1 MKIPIFSYHS
11 IGDDKCPLSTDTKDF
26 EKHLIYLKKNNYKS
40 IFFGE
45 VSSSNKRNFIMTFDD
60 GYKDLISNCLPLLK
74 KYNFKAT
81 CFLVSDKIGKIN
93 DWDKENKN
101 IKTKKIM
108 DESDI
113 RIWIKNG
120 MKIGSHSKNH
130 KILTKIDQN
139 ELTKEISSSKI
150 ELEKLIG
157 EEVVSFCYPYGKFN
171 LDVINEVKK
180 NYRYA
185 LTTLRSRYDPNK
197 HDKYLMP
204 RIDMGKKLSNFKLFL
219 KIKTPYE
226 DLKYDRKQIH
236 M

>member
-26 EKHLIYLKKNNYKS
+26 EKHLIYLKNNNYKS
-40 IFFGE
+40 IFFDE
-45 VSSSNKRNFIMTFDD
+45 VSSSNKRSFIMTFDD

-74 KYNFKAT
+74 KYNFKGT

-93 DWDKENKN
+93 DWDEENKN
-101 IKTKKIM
+101 IQTKRIM
-108 DESDI
+108 DKSDI
-113 RIWIKNG
+113 HIWIKNG

-130 KILTKIDQN
+130 KKLTKIDHH
-139 ELTKEISSSKI
+139 ELAEEISSSKVD
-150 ELEKLIG
+150 LEKLIG
-157 EEVVSFCYPYGKFN
+157 EEIVSFCYPYGKFN

-180 NYRYA
+180 NYTYA

-197 HDKYLMP
+197 HDKYLIP
-204 RIDMGKKLSNFKLFL
+204 RIDMGKKLSNLKLFL

-226 DLKYDRKQIH
+226 DLKYDRKQIRL
-236 M
+236 

>member
-1 MKIPIFSYHS
+1 MNIPIFSYHS
-11 IGDDKCPLSTDTKDF
+11 ISDEKCPLSTGINEF
-26 EKHLIYLKKNNYKS
+26 EKHLIYLNKNNYKS
-40 IFFGE
+40 IFFSE

-180 NYRYA
+180 NYSYA

-197 HDKYLMP
+197 HGKYLMP

-236 M
+236 L

>member
-60 GYKDLISNCLPLLK
+60 GYKDLISNCLPLLQ

-93 DWDKENKN
+93 DWDEENKN
-101 IKTKKIM
+101 IKPKKIM
-108 DESDI
+108 DKSDI
-113 RIWIKNG
+113 HIWIKNG

-130 KILTKIDQN
+130 KKLTKIDHN
-139 ELTKEISSSKI
+139 ELTKEIANSKI

-157 EEVVSFCYPYGKFN
+157 EEIVSFCYPYGKFN

-180 NYRYA
+180 NYSYA

-197 HDKYLMP
+197 HDKYLIP

>member
-1 MKIPIFSYHS
+1 MNIPIFSYHS
-11 IGDDKCPLSTDTKDF
+11 IGDDKCPLSTDAKDF

-40 IFFGE
+40 IFFDE
-45 VSSSNKRNFIMTFDD
+45 VSSSNKRSFIMTFDD

-74 KYNFKAT
+74 KYNFKGT

-93 DWDKENKN
+93 DWDEENKN
-101 IKTKKIM
+101 IQTKRIM
-108 DESDI
+108 DKSDI
-113 RIWIKNG
+113 HIWIKNG

-130 KILTKIDQN
+130 KKLTKIN
-139 ELTKEISSSKI
+139 HHELAEEISSSKVD
-150 ELEKLIG
+150 LEKLIG
-157 EEVVSFCYPYGKFN
+157 EEIVSFCYPYGKFN

-180 NYRYA
+180 NYSYA

-197 HDKYLMP
+197 HDKYLIP

-226 DLKYDRKQIH
+226 DLKYDRKQIRL
-236 M
+236 

>member
-180 NYRYA
+180 NYSFA
-185 LTTLRSRYDPNK
+185 LTTLRARYDPNK
-197 HDKYLMP
+197 HDKYLIP
-204 RIDMGKKLSNFKLFL
+204 RIDMGKKLSNLKLFL

>member
-180 NYRYA
+180 NYSFA
-185 LTTLRSRYDPNK
+185 LTTLRARYDPNK
-197 HDKYLMP
+197 HDKYLIP

-236 M
+236 L

>member
-1 MKIPIFSYHS
+1 
-11 IGDDKCPLSTDTKDF
+11 
-26 EKHLIYLKKNNYKS
+26 
-40 IFFGE
+40 
-45 VSSSNKRNFIMTFDD
+45 MTFDD

-130 KILTKIDQN
+130 QDT
-139 ELTKEISSSKI
+139 
-150 ELEKLIG
+150 
-157 EEVVSFCYPYGKFN
+157 Y
-171 LDVINEVKK
+171 K
-180 NYRYA
+180 N
-185 LTTLRSRYDPNK
+185 
-197 HDKYLMP
+197 
-204 RIDMGKKLSNFKLFL
+204 
-219 KIKTPYE
+219 
-226 DLKYDRKQIH
+226 
-236 M
+236 

>member
-1 MKIPIFSYHS
+1 
-11 IGDDKCPLSTDTKDF
+11 
-26 EKHLIYLKKNNYKS
+26 
-40 IFFGE
+40 
-45 VSSSNKRNFIMTFDD
+45 MTFDD

-180 NYRYA
+180 NYSYA

>member
-1 MKIPIFSYHS
+1 MNIPIFSYHS
-11 IGDDKCPLSTDTKDF
+11 ISDDKCPLSTDTKDF
-26 EKHLIYLKKNNYKS
+26 EKHLSYLKKNNYNS
-40 IFFGE
+40 IFFDE
-45 VSSSNKRNFIMTFDD
+45 ISNTNKKKIIMTFDD

-74 KYNFKAT
+74 KYNFKAI

-93 DWDKENKN
+93 DWDEDNNN

-108 DESDI
+108 DKSDI
-113 RIWIKNG
+113 HIWIKNG

-130 KILTKIDQN
+130 KKLTKIDHDELSN
-139 ELTKEISSSKI
+139 EIANSKI
-150 ELEKLIG
+150 DLEKLIG
-157 EEVVSFCYPYGKFN
+157 EEIVSFCYPYGKFN

-180 NYRYA
+180 NYSYA

-197 HDKYLMP
+197 HDKYLIP

-236 M
+236 L

>member
-1 MKIPIFSYHS
+1 MNIPIFSYHS
-11 IGDDKCPLSTDTKDF
+11 ISDDKCPLSTDTKEF
-26 EKHLIYLKKNNYKS
+26 EKHLIYLKKNDYKS
-40 IFFGE
+40 IFFDE
-45 VSSSNKRNFIMTFDD
+45 VSSLNKRNFIMTFDD

-93 DWDKENKN
+93 DWDEENKN
-101 IKTKKIM
+101 IITKKIM
-108 DESDI
+108 DKSDI
-113 RIWIKNG
+113 HIWIKNG

-130 KILTKIDQN
+130 KKLTKIDHDELSN
-139 ELTKEISSSKI
+139 EIANSKI
-150 ELEKLIG
+150 DLEKLIG
-157 EEVVSFCYPYGKFN
+157 DEIISFCYPYGKFN

-197 HDKYLMP
+197 HDKYLIP

-226 DLKYDRKQIH
+226 DLKYDRKQIYL
-236 M
+236 

>member
-1 MKIPIFSYHS
+1 
-11 IGDDKCPLSTDTKDF
+11 
-26 EKHLIYLKKNNYKS
+26 
-40 IFFGE
+40 
-45 VSSSNKRNFIMTFDD
+45 MTFDD
-60 GYKDLISNCLPLLK
+60 GYKDMISNCLPLLK

-130 KILTKIDQN
+130 KKLTKIDHN
-139 ELTKEISSSKI
+139 ELTKEIANSKI

-157 EEVVSFCYPYGKFN
+157 EEIVSFCYPYGKFN

-180 NYRYA
+180 NYSYA

-197 HDKYLMP
+197 HDKYLIP

-236 M
+236 L